1 MTDATQGPGAGWKE
15 RLEEHIRAQGGRVTG
30 QRMKVAE
37 VFFAMTGHPGVEELA
52 SEVHRRHKGIGYATV
67 YRTMKLL
74 VESGLVASREFH
86 GEGFARYEI
95 ETPDEHHDHLICTGC
110 GRIVEFEDGGIEQL
124 QERVC
129 ARHGYRMQ
137 RHRLE
142 IYGLCPACAAQSGK
156 PRRARRGT

>member
-1 MTDATQGPGAGWKE
+1 MTQATTGTDWKV
-15 RLEEHIRAQGGRVTG
+15 RLQEYIREQGGRVTG
-30 QRMKVAE
+30 QRLKVAE

-52 SEVHRRHKGIGYATV
+52 SEVHRRFKGIGYATV

-74 VESGLVASREFH
+74 VESGLVAAREFH
-86 GEGFARYEI
+86 GEGFARYEV
-95 ETPDEHHDHLICTGC
+95 ETPHEHHDHLICTGC
-110 GRIVEFEDGGIEQL
+110 GSIVEFEDDAIEEL

-142 IYGLCPACAAQSGK
+142 LYGLCPACAGDEKK
-156 PRRARRGT
+156 PLEP